1 MIDLFIFVSPFILF
15 VLKSIFNRP
24 MQRMSF
30 FMIINILDL
39 SLLKPN
45 KFPTIILCCNADY
58 KLFLFYSVFLFVWF
72 YSYSMRCATNKCHRE
87 KIYYWINIKY
97 VKCPLKRIR
106 YLLSM
111 YFEDVQSFTQIVLTG
126 ISCQYLLD
134 CLSFIHK
141 SLFIYLILLY
151 FFWRLIYIKFEDLY
165 GDNAQNIFELNNR
178 YH

>member
-1 MIDLFIFVSPFILF
+1 
-15 VLKSIFNRP
+15 
-24 MQRMSF
+24 
-30 FMIINILDL
+30 
-39 SLLKPN
+39 
-45 KFPTIILCCNADY
+45 
-58 KLFLFYSVFLFVWF
+58 
-72 YSYSMRCATNKCHRE
+72 
-87 KIYYWINIKY
+87 
-97 VKCPLKRIR
+97 
-106 YLLSM
+106 M